1 MGFAKGST
9 HPMGHARTSDDE
21 VVLRVLGLHFRYVHD
36 MFQIGIMSDCA
47 MLQHTHVKVE
57 AGAMAQAKFFD
68 ERTDQSEVKARII
81 QKYFY
86 AWAKV
91 IIPSAKHREKKIA
104 YIDLYAGPGRYKDGA
119 ASTPLMILERAI
131 EDPDLRQMLV
141 TFFNDADKNHTSSLQ
156 AEIDKL
162 AGIETLTFK
171 PHISCGE
178 IDEDAENYFNEAR
191 LIPSFSFVDPFGYKG
206 LSLKIVNGVIKDW
219 GCDCVFFF
227 NYNRINAGISN
238 PAVKPQMDALFG
250 EERAQKLREMLPD
263 RSPEKREELILEELA
278 QAIKAMGGKY
288 VPPFRFKNSKGTR
301 TSHSLIFVSKHFK
314 GYGVMKDIMA
324 KESSVTD
331 QGVPSFTYSP
341 ADASTPLLFSLARP
355 FDGLKQELLKVFSGK
370 KRSMKQI
377 YEQHSVDTPFIGR
390 NYKDALL
397 ALENE
402 GKITAEPAKRN
413 KGTFADHVMVT
424 FP

>member
-1 MGFAKGST
+1 
-9 HPMGHARTSDDE
+9 
-21 VVLRVLGLHFRYVHD
+21 
-36 MFQIGIMSDCA
+36 
-47 MLQHTHVKVE
+47 MLQHAHAKVE

-119 ASTPLMILERAI
+119 ASTPLLILERAI
-131 EDPDLRQMLV
+131 EDPDLKQMLV
-141 TFFNDADKNHTSSLQ
+141 TFFNDADKNHTSALQ
-156 AEIDKL
+156 TEIDQL
-162 AGIETLTFK
+162 AGIETLAFK
-171 PHISCGE
+171 PQISCGE
-178 IDEDAENYFNEAR
+178 IDQDAENYFNETR

-238 PAVKPQMDALFG
+238 AAVKAHMDALFG
-250 EERAQKLREMLPD
+250 EERAEKLREMLPE

-288 VPPFRFKNSKGTR
+288 VLPFRFKNSKGTR

-314 GYGVMKDIMA
+314 GYEVMKDIMA

-341 ADASTPLLFSLARP
+341 ADASMPLLFSLARP
-355 FDGLKQELLKVFSGK
+355 FDGLKEDLLRAFSGK

-377 YEQHSVDTPFIGR
+377 YEQHSVDTPFISR

-397 ALENE
+397 ALEKE
-402 GKITAEPAKRN
+402 EKIMAEPKKRN